1 MDKKEKMIAQQLQER
16 DIHDERVIQAVSDV
30 DREVFLP
37 DHLKEMAYDD
47 APVPIGREQ
56 TISQPY
62 IVAYMAQVLN
72 LQPGEKVLEVG
83 SGSGYNA
90 AVMAKIVSHVYSI
103 EIIEWLAK
111 LARKNL
117 LQAGIKNITIKYGNG
132 YEGWP
137 ENAPFDKIVLTAATP
152 FIPEPLLKQ
161 LKINGMILAPVV
173 SEKTALQKLILI
185 EKKAEAEF
193 TRHDLIHVQFVPMT
207 RISR

>member
-1 MDKKEKMIAQQLQER
+1 MDRKARMIAHQLEGR
-16 DIHDERVIQAVSDV
+16 DIHDEKVLQAMRDV

-47 APVPIGREQ
+47 APMPIGRDQ

-62 IVAYMAQVLN
+62 IVAYMAQALN
-72 LQPGEKVLEVG
+72 LQPGDKVLEVG

-90 AVMAKIVSHVYSI
+90 AVIAKIASHVYSI

-111 LARKNL
+111 LASKNV
-117 LQAGIKNITIKYGNG
+117 LQAGIYNVTIKYGNG

-137 ENAPFDKIVLTAATP
+137 ENAPFDKIILTAATP
-152 FIPEPLLKQ
+152 FIPEPLLMQ
-161 LKINGMILAPVV
+161 LKIKGLILAPVV
-173 SEKTALQKLILI
+173 SERNALQKLILI
-185 EKKAEAEF
+185 EKIADDEF
-193 TRHDLIHVQFVPMT
+193 SRRDLIHVQFVPMT